1 MRWAL
6 AKVAIA
12 STLMVALAFC
22 IPLGMVVRQVA
33 EERALSQARDAAGA
47 MVTVLAATQD
57 PVVLRRAVTAES
69 SGLGKRIAVHLDGE
83 DPIGTSHVP
92 TKVIRKLAAEART
105 TTQTTDSGLAYL
117 RTVLLPEERVAV
129 VEVYIPDSLLTKGVT
144 TAWLIL
150 AGIAAALVGV
160 SVLMADRLGARVVRS
175 TRRLADATS
184 RFGAGELSVRVD
196 PSGPDELVDAG
207 LAFNQMADKVVR
219 LVDGERELAADLSHR
234 LRTPL
239 TALRLDAE
247 TLGGGPDAR
256 RMRAAVDALESEI
269 DAVIAGARRSITD
282 RSGQRCD
289 VAEVVRER
297 ISMWSVLAEDHGR
310 RYRVVG
316 VRESLWVNIPR
327 DDVMSCID
335 ALVGNVFAHTPQDAP
350 FSLELNAGTGR
361 FIVEDGGPGI
371 ADPMAALTRGESGAG
386 SSGLGLDIVA
396 RVSKS
401 NGGRLHIGRSA
412 LGGARIVWTFGDAV
426 HRPEAD
432 TAGNGRRH
440 RARDAGG
447 TAKRHRARG

>member
-47 MVTVLAATQD
+47 MVTVLAATED
-57 PVVLRRAVTAES
+57 PVVLRRAVSSES
-69 SGLGKRIAVHLDGE
+69 SGVGKRIAVHLNGE
-83 DPIGTSHVP
+83 QVIGKSHVE
-92 TKVIRKLAAEART
+92 TSLIRKVARQART
-105 TTQTTDSGLAYL
+105 STETLPDGVAYL
-117 RTVLLPEERVAV
+117 RTVLLPEDRVAV
-129 VEVYIPDSLLTKGVT
+129 IEVYVPDKLLTKGVN
-144 TAWLIL
+144 TAWLTL
-150 AGIAAALVGV
+150 AGIAVALVGV

-175 TRRLADATS
+175 TRTLADATS
-184 RFGAGELSVRVD
+184 RFGAGDLSVRVD
-196 PSGPDELVDAG
+196 PSGPDELQDAG
-207 LAFNQMADKVVR
+207 LAFNMMADKVVR
-219 LVDGERELAADLSHR
+219 LVDGERELAADMSHR

-247 TLGGGPDAR
+247 SLGGGADAR
-256 RMRAAVDALESEI
+256 RMRASVDALEAEV

-316 VRESLWVNIPR
+316 LRDSLWVNISR
-327 DDVMSCID
+327 DDVMSCVD

-350 FSLELNAGTGR
+350 FSLELNSATGR

-371 ADPMAALTRGESGAG
+371 ADPMTALTRGESGAG

-396 RVSKS
+396 RISKAA
-401 NGGRLHIGRSA
+401 GGRLHIGRSA

-426 HRPEAD
+426 YREPQD
-432 TAGNGRRH
+432 NGNGRRARTH
-440 RARDAGG
+440 R
-447 TAKRHRARG
+447 RG